1 MSENGKREKHC
12 EELSKTKPKFHEATD
27 IEENEEF
34 SWPGALADVFAP
46 QHNKR
51 VAENTASLG
60 KRVPLTAADKKK
72 IDKES
77 IGLPIPRTLKLFTY
91 NCRPF
96 ILEDTIPLEEYRE
109 RYPDQL
115 VQIRIDIGS
124 GPVFE
129 TRRSQLYS
137 APAVQQR
144 TSLSGTTLHS
154 TTKQQTFAALQELA
168 PRPSEDFQT
177 RQISNNTASPVIL
190 HSHQNNIKPELLLKI
205 YTWLDHV
212 SISIAAEPESLDS
225 VSDLVIDEEVWE
237 LIERSA
243 RQRKSRLR
251 QIPNTMST
259 EISNTS
265 VRGSNNN
272 RPSGSY
278 RRPGEGNTH
287 TATNLIKD
295 HPGTSAREPK
305 NMPSGSQLPSCWN
318 DDMDEFICHMEAQ
331 CEFSTKSIVKALKH
345 RFAGLREHV
354 IQEEAIQRRIDTLD
368 SQDNP
373 YFKKGAELAIVQA
386 EANGYEVPPFD
397 PANYPIINW
406 EVKPDHIV
414 LGSSPSKEV
423 MNPDYEYSLQPRV
436 AGGVDIDTIKIG
448 PDTPKKTLPIRT
460 RQEADRRVQNAATYF
475 NTKGLKGLADI
486 TNISS
491 SRDPKQEPSNE
502 GGLADITNTMYNARI
517 ASNPNHDLNGSI
529 LSGQVYSTP
538 TKNSKK
544 AMSETS
550 NDTIRAINNGSP
562 TPTRG
567 LYRSG
572 RDNAMSSSTTGTSI
586 LGFGR
591 EGFGREN
598 SGGPTILERRRARQ
612 ENRDSS
618 LVHGAGGSPRTP

>member
-1 MSENGKREKHC
+1 M
-12 EELSKTKPKFHEATD
+12 
-27 IEENEEF
+27 
-34 SWPGALADVFAP
+34 
-46 QHNKR
+46 
-51 VAENTASLG
+51 
-60 KRVPLTAADKKK
+60 
-72 IDKES
+72 
-77 IGLPIPRTLKLFTY
+77 
-91 NCRPF
+91 
-96 ILEDTIPLEEYRE
+96 
-109 RYPDQL
+109 
-115 VQIRIDIGS
+115 
-124 GPVFE
+124 
-129 TRRSQLYS
+129 
-137 APAVQQR
+137 
-144 TSLSGTTLHS
+144 
-154 TTKQQTFAALQELA
+154 
-168 PRPSEDFQT
+168 
-177 RQISNNTASPVIL
+177 
-190 HSHQNNIKPELLLKI
+190 
-205 YTWLDHV
+205 
-212 SISIAAEPESLDS
+212 
-225 VSDLVIDEEVWE
+225 
-237 LIERSA
+237 
-243 RQRKSRLR
+243 
-251 QIPNTMST
+251 
-259 EISNTS
+259 
-265 VRGSNNN
+265 
-272 RPSGSY
+272 
-278 RRPGEGNTH
+278 
-287 TATNLIKD
+287 
-295 HPGTSAREPK
+295 
-305 NMPSGSQLPSCWN
+305 
-318 DDMDEFICHMEAQ
+318 
-331 CEFSTKSIVKALKH
+331 
-345 RFAGLREHV
+345 